1 MTPFRDRCYTYYN
14 ERANSNRTVT
24 RMIENH
30 KLYFGMAVPE
40 FDQFI
45 HVGPEVVQAPPA
57 QAPPAQAPPAA
68 APPAAAGDDNMEKEP
83 LKDSQR
89 FEVDKIRSWIF
100 MILSC
105 VGPGLVI
112 CLGLVSPKN

>member
-30 KLYFGMAVPE
+30 KLYFAMAVPE

-45 HVGPEVVQAPPA
+45 HVEPEVVQAPPA

-68 APPAAAGDDNMEKEP
+68 AGDQNMEKEP
-83 LKDSQR
+83 LKDTQR
-89 FEVDKIRSWIF
+89 FEVDKYGHGF
-100 MILSC
+100 FNYC
-105 VGPGLVI
+105 F
-112 CLGLVSPKN
+112 

>member
-45 HVGPEVVQAPPA
+45 HVEPEVAPPA

-68 APPAAAGDDNMEKEP
+68 AVVVPPFGDQNMEKEP

-89 FEVDKIRSWIF
+89 YEVDKYGHGFYVFRLHRSRPLN
-100 MILSC
+100 LSRF
-105 VGPGLVI
+105 
-112 CLGLVSPKN
+112 N

>member
-30 KLYFGMAVPE
+30 KLYFAMAVPE
-40 FDQFI
+40 FDKFI
-45 HVGPEVVQAPPA
+45 HVEPEVVQAPPA

-68 APPAAAGDDNMEKEP
+68 AGGAGDQNVEKEP
-83 LKDSQR
+83 LKDTQR
-89 FEVDKIRSWIF
+89 FEVDKYGHGF
-100 MILSC
+100 FL
-105 VGPGLVI
+105 LF
-112 CLGLVSPKN
+112 LGCASS